1 MLINIDSFTIIL
13 LVLPLTWF
21 LGRYSM
27 LFSLVLG
34 MAIAMI
40 GFLGAGLGHTGCLVA
55 LFIFIF
61 AIGEII
67 CSPKFSEY
75 VGMSAPP
82 DKKAQYMGYS
92 NMPFAFGWF
101 IGNILSGPL
110 YDTFSSKT
118 QLAGRYLTEQLGM
131 SPAALKALGDK
142 EIFSTL
148 AAKLGV
154 DKYAATEILWQTYH
168 PWVIWIIL
176 GAIGLASLFGMVLM
190 ARNNSKGQR

>member
-1 MLINIDSFTIIL
+1 
-13 LVLPLTWF
+13 
-21 LGRYSM
+21 
-27 LFSLVLG
+27 
-34 MAIAMI
+34 
-40 GFLGAGLGHTGCLVA
+40 
-55 LFIFIF
+55 
-61 AIGEII
+61 
-67 CSPKFSEY
+67 
-75 VGMSAPP
+75 MSAPP

-101 IGNILSGPL
+101 VGNILSGPL

-118 QLAGRYLTEQLGM
+118 QLAGRYLTEQLRM

-168 PWVIWIIL
+168 PWVIWIML
-176 GAIGLASLFGMVLM
+176 GTIGLASLFGIVLM